1 MTGKYQNGQQVMELP
16 PIERSTAQARRE
28 MTPLAVDRASAL
40 APARPEVT
48 PITTTEH
55 SPGVIDSVNRGDQAG
70 SQTWVYG
77 NPTGLSVRSLEASIA
92 QRDWIL
98 KRPVH
103 EKVEDPPPIRLSK
116 MLIDHIKALWHAS
129 ASAVQVAQPVKDP
142 LASAQDRQNR
152 LPAIATTEPA
162 IRSGNNKKSNGA
174 VARID
179 KF

>member
-1 MTGKYQNGQQVMELP
+1 MELP
-16 PIERSTAQARRE
+16 PIDRSTSLARRE
-28 MTPLAVDRASAL
+28 KTYLAVDRASAL
-40 APARPEVT
+40 ASTCPEVR
-48 PITTTEH
+48 PITTTAH
-55 SPGVIDSVNRGDQAG
+55 SPGVIDSVNQGDQAR

-77 NPTGLSVRSLEASIA
+77 NPTGLSVHSLDALSA
-92 QRDWIL
+92 QRDWTL

-162 IRSGNNKKSNGA
+162 IRLGNYKKSNGA